1 MTVTNLLLISLT
13 FLFLKNFKVVLA
25 DFKNIVFMLSA
36 RLFHLKLGI

>member
-13 FLFLKNFKVVLA
+13 FFIFKVVLA
-25 DFKNIVFMLSA
+25 DFKNIVFMRSA